1 MLKHGREGA
10 SAARIRGSIVDALF
24 PREPEEP
31 LTSPTR
37 PRSVIEVADGFWNV
51 RGSFMI
57 AGVYDLGTQASLV
70 RRASGKLVILD
81 ACAIDADTRRWI
93 SEISH
98 DGADIEAVLHLHP
111 FHTLHVRSLHEAY
124 PRAKLYGTARH
135 HKKAPELPWEP
146 LRTEDAALHEI
157 FRDDLGFSVPRG
169 VDLIPAN
176 ESLHFSSVL
185 AFHHASK
192 TLHVDDT
199 LLYMPLPWP
208 IRAFKPDVT
217 RLHPTLAKVLE
228 RRAGAAAD
236 FRAWARELVERS
248 RDLENLCAAHS
259 AALLGRDN
267 QGASIVARVEG
278 AVRNVEGKL
287 AQHERT
293 YG

>member
-1 MLKHGREGA
+1 MTTA
-10 SAARIRGSIVDALF
+10 S
-24 PREPEEP
+24 P
-31 LTSPTR
+31 
-37 PRSVIEVADGFWNV
+37 PRSVVEVADGFWNI

-57 AGVYDLGTQASLV
+57 AGIYDLGTQASLV
-70 RRASGKLVILD
+70 RRASGKFVILD
-81 ACAIDADTRRWI
+81 ACAIADDTRRWI
-93 SEISH
+93 DAQTR
-98 DGADIEAVLHLHP
+98 DGADVEAILHLHP

-124 PRAKLYGTARH
+124 PRAKLHGTARH
-135 HKKAPELPWEP
+135 HRKLPELPWEP
-146 LRTEDAALHEI
+146 LRTEDAALHEV

-169 VDLIPAN
+169 VDFIPAD
-176 ESLHFSSVL
+176 EHLHFSSVL

-208 IRAFKPDVT
+208 VRMFRPDVT
-217 RLHPTLAKVLE
+217 RLHPTLAAVLE

-248 RDLENLCAAHS
+248 RELENLCAAHS
-259 AALLGRDN
+259 TVLLGRAN
-267 QGASIVARVEG
+267 EGASIVARIEA

-287 AQHERT
+287 TQHERT

>member
-1 MLKHGREGA
+1 MT
-10 SAARIRGSIVDALF
+10 SA
-24 PREPEEP
+24 
-31 LTSPTR
+31 TR
-37 PRSVIEVADGFWNV
+37 PSSVIEVADGFWNI

-57 AGVYDLGTQASLV
+57 AGIYDLGTHASVV
-70 RRASGKLVILD
+70 RRANGKLVILD
-81 ACAIDADTRRWI
+81 ACAIDDDTRRWI
-93 SEISH
+93 SAMSN
-98 DGADIEAVLHLHP
+98 DGADVEAILHLHP

-135 HKKAPELPWEP
+135 PKKAPELPWEKVH
-146 LRTEDAALHEI
+146 TEDAALHEI

-169 VDLIPAN
+169 VELIPADEN
-176 ESLHFSSVL
+176 LHFSSVL

-208 IRAFKPDVT
+208 IRAFKADVT

-236 FRAWARELVERS
+236 FRAWGRELVERS
-248 RDLENLCAAHS
+248 RGLENLCAAHS
-259 AALLGRDN
+259 AALLGREN
-267 QGASIVARVEG
+267 KGASIVERIEA
-278 AVRNVEGKL
+278 AVRNVEDKL
-287 AQHERT
+287 AAHERT